1 MAMPTLPVFLVNSA
15 GPFSAVITPQTV
27 TAGVLADTTPVATM
41 TASLDDVS
49 LDYTATT
56 EDISAMTSGRRNP
69 VITERGT
76 SMTVGEILKT
86 SGSNLLAAAAVAG
99 DYFKIVF
106 TRGAQ
111 AWTGY
116 FLLTGYSEKPN
127 GKGKTVGTATFE
139 SVDPGTANP
148 TYA

>member
-1 MAMPTLPVFLVNSA
+1 MPTMPLWLVNSV
-15 GPFSAVITPQTV
+15 GPFTVVITPQTV
-27 TAGVLADTTPVATM
+27 SAGVLSDTTPVATM

-49 LDYTATT
+49 IDYTAST
-56 EDISAMTSGRRNP
+56 ENISAMTSGKRNP
-69 VITERGT
+69 VVTERGF
-76 SMTVGEILKT
+76 SMSVGEIIKT
-86 SGSNLLAAAAVAG
+86 SGSNLLAAAASAG

-116 FLLTGYSEKPN
+116 FLLTAYSEKPS

-139 SVDPGTANP
+139 TMDDGATNVA
-148 TYA
+148 YA